1 MSGFEPGSSGG
12 SDNSKWPLWAPRVG
26 PGSTGVFGALVYQD
40 TQGPGSVTR
49 RIFPPKFSSGA
60 SRLPRGLGLGTEE
73 RRERGAVATPYSPIL
88 WSAPNPTTMLGVDES

>member
-40 TQGPGSVTR
+40 TQGLGSVTR

-60 SRLPRGLGLGTEE
+60 SRLPRGFGARSGGAE
-73 RRERGAVATPYSPIL
+73 RERGAVATPYSPIL
-88 WSAPNPTTMLGVDES
+88 WSAPNPTTMC